1 MDEEGYSPLTGNGNG
16 KWEWGIVEGELVGG
30 RNM

>member
-1 MDEEGYSPLTGNGNG
+1 MGEEGYSPLTGNGYG
-16 KWEWGIVEGELVGG
+16 KWEWGIVERGVGG